1 MKSNSFISFFHPF
14 PCIQILFILFTF
26 SFHVILKLFKKTFR
40 FTDNSHTSEKD
51 EKTES
56 RVHII
61 YNNVRAI

>member
-1 MKSNSFISFFHPF
+1 MKSDSFISFFHTF
-14 PCIQILFILFTF
+14 PCIQILFILLTF